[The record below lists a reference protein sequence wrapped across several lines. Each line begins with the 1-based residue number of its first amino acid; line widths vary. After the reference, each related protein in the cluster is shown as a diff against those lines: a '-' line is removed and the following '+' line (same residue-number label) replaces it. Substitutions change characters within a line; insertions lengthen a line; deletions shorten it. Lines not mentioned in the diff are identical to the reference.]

1 MITDKKGIREAR
13 RRGVVCITTQEVMVA
28 AIRAGTLTIEDADA
42 LIADWKALNDFPV
55 TVSSFSELV
64 DDQE

>member
-1 MITDKKGIREAR
+1 M
-13 RRGVVCITTQEVMVA
+13 CITTQEVMVA